1 MNENLERNNCIAASN
16 YISYSYHAY
25 KAYKEVPDVFRN
37 WHLDCLHHL
46 KTELYFIILIYLG
59 FSKIQGMG
67 KILKLSSII
76 VQKFCF
82 INVLGLTVKIQ
93 INLVT
98 EN

>member
-1 MNENLERNNCIAASN
+1 MQLAHE
-16 YISYSYHAY
+16 
-25 KAYKEVPDVFRN
+25 EVPAVFIN

-46 KTELYFIILIYLG
+46 KTELYFTTLTYLG
-59 FSKIQGMG
+59 FSKIEGMG

-82 INVLGLTVKIQ
+82 INVLGLAVKIQ

-98 EN
+98 DN